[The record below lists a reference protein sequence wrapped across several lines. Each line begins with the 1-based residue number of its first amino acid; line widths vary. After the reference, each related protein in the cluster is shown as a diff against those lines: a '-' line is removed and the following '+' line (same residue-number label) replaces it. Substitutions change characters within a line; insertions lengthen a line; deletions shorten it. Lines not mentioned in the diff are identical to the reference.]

1 VNRETYT
8 QCGRPAIRNTD
19 TQNHRLRR
27 PDSRQPDDRLAY
39 DDPVDLR
46 RLRYFVA
53 VAEEGHYGRAAARL
67 HISTPPLSQR
77 IQELE
82 NELGLVLLERT
93 SRKVTLTS
101 AGQEIL
107 DHARVVLA
115 AVEELEANAARLST
129 PLTIIGRSLA
139 LGFCHGSESIV
150 RTAARRF
157 HERHPD
163 IAIHPEALTSVR
175 MFEDLQSGRL
185 AIGIVRAPIPNPN
198 RLASRLLCRV
208 AFDHLAVPEGHPLS
222 ETPVIN
228 VADLEGQS
236 MLLVSRNEAPT
247 YHDATVAYLAEHG
260 VRARWVEHSATQVER
275 MLDMVSV
282 GSGIGWLNRS
292 QASNVHH
299 EGVTVVPL
307 RPITRFDEF
316 HVAWR
321 VDDQSSEV
329 QQFIDIVV
337 DVVDETEDLA
347 QSTLSGAKEENTP

>member
-1 VNRETYT
+1 M
-8 QCGRPAIRNTD
+8 
-19 TQNHRLRR
+19 
-27 PDSRQPDDRLAY
+27 
-39 DDPVDLR
+39 DLR

-93 SRKVTLTS
+93 SRKVALTA
-101 AGQEIL
+101 AGHEIL
-107 DHARVVLA
+107 DRARVVLA
-115 AVEELEANAARLST
+115 AVDELESSANQLSA
-129 PLTIIGRSLA
+129 PKGLADRSLT

-157 HERHPD
+157 HERHPAT
-163 IAIHPEALTSVR
+163 AIHPEALTSVR

-185 AIGIVRAPIPNPN
+185 AIGIVRAPIPA
-198 RLASRLLCRV
+198 RLVSQPLCRV
-208 AFDHLAVPEGHPLS
+208 AFDHLAIPEGHPLAHADIIAVS
-222 ETPVIN
+222 
-228 VADLEGQS
+228 DLEGEA

-247 YHDATVAYLAEHG
+247 YHDATVAYLADNG
-260 VRARWVEHSATQVER
+260 VRVRWVEHSATQVER

-292 QASNVHH
+292 QAGNVHH

-307 RPITRFDEF
+307 QPVTRFDDF
-316 HVAWR
+316 HLAWR
-321 VDDQSSEV
+321 VDGLSPEL
-329 QQFIDIVV
+329 QQFITILTE
-337 DVVDETEDLA
+337 VVDEFEHV
-347 QSTLSGAKEENTP
+347 QEEHAP